1 MSKVINGVPE
11 SLTREQFTQI
21 IRSFGFEPTHLTELT
36 LDATG
41 VHAVVFDFKEDGSRH
56 LLKDGSGYAKSNV
69 HIPLF
74 DPEGA

>member
-21 IRSFGFEPTHLTELT
+21 IRSFGFEPTHLKELR

-41 VHAVVFDFKEDGSRH
+41 VHAVVFDFREDGTRH
-56 LLKDGSGYAKSNV
+56 LLKDGAGYAKNEV
-69 HIPLF
+69 HIPLI
-74 DPEGA
+74 DSEGA